1 MCLPEGLAEKAIA
14 LMGSQVEADEMIA
27 RDIQDGRT
35 FQEASKEH
43 RAKVKKAE
51 DL

>member
-1 MCLPEGLAEKAIA
+1 
-14 LMGSQVEADEMIA
+14 MGSQVEADEMIA
-27 RDIQDGRT
+27 RNMKDGRT

-43 RAKVKKAE
+43 RAKVKKVE